1 MRVITHLRP
10 NSGVLLDANCTP
22 KRCSTASEDQM
33 PRPCKRVGVGNG
45 IMTGSWRKVLI
56 PTARMPR
63 ARVVTHFYEFL
74 LVLTI
79 YRNVLRNRLKRQ
91 YGSFHLSSGPT
102 GSLYHGKWGEIKQ
115 EIRGN
120 CLSLVAGA
128 HFLSSHLNWSTA
140 NVIYRMEGNRPTCK
154 EYVT

>member
-1 MRVITHLRP
+1 MNAQVRLNSGSSLLNQVMRVITQLGP

-33 PRPCKRVGVGNG
+33 PRTCKRVGVGNG

-91 YGSFHLSSGPT
+91 YEIFHLSSGPT
-102 GSLYHGKWGEIKQ
+102 HKVYIPSGEKSNKKSGEI
-115 EIRGN
+115 
-120 CLSLVAGA
+120 A
-128 HFLSSHLNWSTA
+128 SH
-140 NVIYRMEGNRPTCK
+140 
-154 EYVT
+154 

>member
-1 MRVITHLRP
+1 
-10 NSGVLLDANCTP
+10 
-22 KRCSTASEDQM
+22 M
-33 PRPCKRVGVGNG
+33 PRLCKRVGVGNG

-102 GSLYHGKWGEIKQ
+102 GSLYQVGRNQTRNPGKLPLISRRSSLSFKSLKLEHCQCNISSGGKSAHVQ
-115 EIRGN
+115 RVCDLRGVFFR
-120 CLSLVAGA
+120 CASCSVR
-128 HFLSSHLNWSTA
+128 
-140 NVIYRMEGNRPTCK
+140 I
-154 EYVT
+154 